1 MTLSKPIT
9 IRARKKGTYWLESKQ
24 GYYHTLTPLTDYTTD
39 ECYWLLLP
47 SNNNSEC
54 KYNIL
59 RVLRVLL

>member
-39 ECYWLLLP
+39 ECYWLLIPL
-47 SNNNSEC
+47 
-54 KYNIL
+54 KGGYNVL
-59 RVLRVLL
+59 RVLRSN